1 MNVLVVEPEMAPYEK
16 EINGLT
22 EMQGVV
28 GGLIEVIYPFEDP
41 VVVVCNDMGLILNL
55 PFNRSMEGGYG
66 AVFGTFFVCGLG
78 EEEFCSLTPEQVETY
93 RKKFHKA
100 EILLGVRGN
109 EAITLKVVP
118 KQATSAKEARSPRQ
132 EQTR

>member
-1 MNVLVVEPEMAPYEK
+1 
-16 EINGLT
+16 
-22 EMQGVV
+22 
-28 GGLIEVIYPFEDP
+28 
-41 VVVVCNDMGLILNL
+41 
-55 PFNRSMEGGYG
+55 MEGGYG

-78 EEEFCSLTPEQVETY
+78 EEDFCSLTPEQVETY

-109 EAITLKVVP
+109 EAITLKVES

>member
-28 GGLIEVIYPFEDP
+28 GGLIEAIYPFEDP
-41 VVVVCNDMGLILNL
+41 VAVVCNEEGLIQNL

-78 EEEFCSLTPEQVETY
+78 EEDFRSLTPEQVETY

-109 EAITLKVVP
+109 EAITLKVEP
-118 KQATSAKEARSPRQ
+118 KQPTAVKEEPASRQTKAR
-132 EQTR
+132 

>member
-66 AVFGTFFVCGLG
+66 AIFGTFFVCGLG
-78 EEEFCSLTPEQVETY
+78 EEDFCSLTPEQVETY

-109 EAITLKVVP
+109 EAITLKVEP
-118 KQATSAKEARSPRQ
+118 KQPAASKDTHRPRQ
-132 EQTR
+132 TQER

>member
-109 EAITLKVVP
+109 EAITLKVEP
-118 KQATSAKEARSPRQ
+118 KQPAAAKDTHRSRQ
-132 EQTR
+132 TQER

>member
-16 EINGLT
+16 EINGLE

-28 GGLIEVIYPFEDP
+28 GGLIEAIYPFEDP
-41 VVVVCNDMGLILNL
+41 VAVVCNDMGLILNL

-78 EEEFCSLTPEQVETY
+78 EEDFCSLTPEQVETY

-100 EILLGVRGN
+100 EILLGVRDN
-109 EAITLKVVP
+109 EAITLKVEP
-118 KQATSAKEARSPRQ
+118 KQPATAKDTHRPRQ
-132 EQTR
+132 TQER